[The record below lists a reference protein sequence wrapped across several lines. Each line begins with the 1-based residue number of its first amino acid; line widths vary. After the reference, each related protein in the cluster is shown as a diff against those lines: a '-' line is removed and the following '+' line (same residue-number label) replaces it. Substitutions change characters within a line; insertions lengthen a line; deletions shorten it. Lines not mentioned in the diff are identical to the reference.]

1 MARTCNAAGME
12 RLAGGD
18 SGFLLIETPTQTSVC
33 VDLAILAPATAEAPA
48 LTLEALRA
56 HVAEHLH
63 LLPSW
68 RWRLEEVP
76 LRLHHPVWVDDPDF
90 DLGYHLRERTL
101 PAPGGDAE
109 LDALLA
115 EIEPQLLDLRHPLWQ
130 IVLVHGL
137 EGDRQALVFR
147 FHHTIADG
155 AALLH
160 TLDLLFH
167 PVPADRPAPADAR
180 WAPTLPKRSALLR
193 AAMREQARNWR
204 EIPTMLR
211 ETKARFAEVE
221 ARKDDPA
228 VPRVPRSIGDAPWS
242 VLNQSGP
249 PVRTY
254 GRTLIP
260 LEELQAVRKAAGCT
274 MNDVALALMGGA
286 LRAYLLERDAL
297 PEASLVVNCPVSGDP
312 PGTPPRQWGNR
323 FANFFAVLG
332 TDVADP
338 RERIEVIAAS
348 TAEAKHQLQLL
359 GHDTLTRWL
368 DRLPPLVGRTLA
380 RRMVDR
386 NAADRTKADY
396 NVLISN
402 VRITNE
408 AWEIGGRELERLFLS
423 GPIGDEAGLNI
434 TVVGYQGLLH
444 VTVVGHPNAVPDAGR
459 LIELVQ
465 ASREELRACV
475 G

>member
-1 MARTCNAAGME
+1 ME

-33 VDLAILAPATAEAPA
+33 VDLAILAPATADAPA
-48 LTLEALRA
+48 LTLDALRT

-68 RWRLEEVP
+68 RWRLEQVP
-76 LRLHHPVWVDDPDF
+76 LRLHHAVWVEDPDF
-90 DLGYHLRERTL
+90 DLDYHLRERTL
-101 PAPGGDAE
+101 PAPGGEAE
-109 LDALLA
+109 VDALLA

-137 EGDRQALVFR
+137 AGDRQALVFR

-167 PVPADRPAPADAR
+167 PVPPDRPAPVDER
-180 WAPTLPKRSALLR
+180 WQPTLPKRSTLLR
-193 AAMREQARNWR
+193 DALREQARNWAEVPR
-204 EIPTMLR
+204 MIR
-211 ETKARFAEVE
+211 QTKQRFEKVE
-221 ARKDDPA
+221 ARKADA
-228 VPRVPRSIGDAPWS
+228 EVPPVPKSIGDAPWCT
-242 VLNQSGP
+242 LNQSGP

-254 GRTLIP
+254 ARTLIP
-260 LEELQAVRKAAGCT
+260 LDELQAVRHARGCT

-286 LRAYLLERDAL
+286 LRAHLLERGEL

-312 PGTPPRQWGNR
+312 PGAPPRQWGNR

-338 RERIEVIAAS
+338 CERIDVIAAS
-348 TAEAKHQLQLL
+348 TAEAKAQLQIL
-359 GHDTLTRWL
+359 GHDTLTKWL
-368 DRLPPLVGRTLA
+368 DRLPPLVGRRLA

-402 VRITNE
+402 VRITSE
-408 AWEIGGRELERLFLS
+408 GWEIGGRALERLFLS

-444 VTVVGHPNAVPDAGR
+444 VTVVAHPNAVPDAGR
-459 LIELVQ
+459 LIDHVQ
-465 ASREELRACV
+465 ASREELAACV

>member
-1 MARTCNAAGME
+1 ME

-18 SGFLLIETPTQTSVC
+18 SGFLFIETPEQTSVC
-33 VDLAILAPATAEAPA
+33 VDLAILAPATDEAPP
-48 LTLEALRA
+48 LTLDRLRS

-68 RWRLEEVP
+68 RWRLESVP
-76 LRLHHPVWVDDPDF
+76 LHLHHPVFVDDPDF
-90 DLGYHLRERTL
+90 DLDYHLRERTL
-101 PAPGGDAE
+101 PNPGGDHE
-109 LDALLA
+109 IDALLA
-115 EIEPQLLDLRHPLWQ
+115 ELEPQLLDLRHPLWQ
-130 IVLVHGL
+130 ILLVHGL
-137 EGDRQALVFR
+137 AGDRQALVFR

-167 PVPADRPAPADAR
+167 AVPDDQPTPHHER
-180 WAPTLPKRSALLR
+180 WQPTLPRRSTLLR
-193 AAMREQARNWR
+193 DALREQARNWR
-204 EIPTMLR
+204 EIPQMLR
-211 ETKARFAEVE
+211 DTKVRFHEVE

-228 VPRVPRSIGDAPWS
+228 VPPVPRSIGDAPWT
-242 VLNQSGP
+242 VLNRSGP

-254 GRTLIP
+254 ARTLIP
-260 LEELQAVRKAAGCT
+260 LEQLQQVRHAAGCT

-286 LRAYLLERDAL
+286 LRAHLLELDAL

-338 RERIEVIAAS
+338 RQRIDRIAAS
-348 TAEAKHQLQLL
+348 TKEAKHQLQIL
-359 GHDTLTRWL
+359 GHDTLTKWL
-368 DRLPPLVGRTLA
+368 DRLPPLVGRPAA
-380 RRMVDR
+380 RKMVDR
-386 NAADRTKADY
+386 NAADHTKADY

-408 AWEIGGRELERLFLS
+408 GWEIGGRALERLFLS

-444 VTVVGHPNAVPDAGR
+444 VTVVAHPNAVPDAGR
-459 LIELVQ
+459 FVERVQ
-465 ASREELRACV
+465 ASMEELLACV
-475 G
+475 A